1 VCSLNLHA
9 YSTFM
14 KTMTVEGVTVDNGS
28 VTYEYADENEGGDDE
43 LPEIAPNQ
51 LTNIGRLTFD
61 PRQQCQVNCYSSFD
75 LLSKPFGVKWMSTLD
90 NYTLYNRLD
99 SEKLMAQLQLFNA
112 TREFVK
118 NVSFRLTTTQVR
130 RLEYNATI
138 NYVWPKLLTE
148 TIIQFP
154 VIQIEQ
160 EAVKFITLHNPS
172 DHLLFV
178 HYILH
183 DPQLHGTLSWLD
195 QFAGGVAS
203 KGSLIQAANIIHPC
217 ENCSLSDKPSMFGFL
232 FDEGEIYVNYVKPK
246 SVVKIGLKFTA
257 TEPGSYSTILYMRN
271 NLTTMD
277 AIWITGKA
285 AVPQF
290 KFGNRKPGSPTAL
303 LFEIVDKHTKVCEQP
318 VTQAISTKRT
328 FTARNYGEVPI
339 LISGECMVCQ
349 TKIHILSRNFEKIE
363 IFDIVDSTESIEIS

>member
-1 VCSLNLHA
+1 
-9 YSTFM
+9 M
-14 KTMTVEGVTVDNGS
+14 KKMTVEGVSVDNGS
-28 VTYEYADENEGGDDE
+28 ITYEYADDNEGGDDD
-43 LPEIAPNQ
+43 LPEIAPNM

-61 PRQQCQVNCYSSFD
+61 PRQQCQLNCYSSFD

-90 NYTLYNRLD
+90 NYTLYSRLD
-99 SEKLMAQLQLFNA
+99 SEKLIAQLQLFNA

-130 RLEYNATI
+130 RLEYNASI
-138 NYVWPKLLTE
+138 NFVWPKLLTE
-148 TIIQFP
+148 NVIQFP
-154 VIQIEQ
+154 VIQVEQ

-183 DPQLHGTLSWLD
+183 DPQLHGVTNWLD
-195 QFAGGVAS
+195 QVSTPSTAS
-203 KGSLIQAANIIHPC
+203 LLSAANIIHPC
-217 ENCSLSDKPSMFGFL
+217 ENCSLNDSPSLFAFL
-232 FDEGEIYVNYVKPK
+232 FDESEVYVNYVKPK
-246 SVVKIGLKFTA
+246 SFVKIGIKFTA
-257 TEPGSYSTILYMRN
+257 TMPGTYSTILYMRN

-277 AIWITGKA
+277 AVWITAKA

-339 LISGECMVCQ
+339 LISGE
-349 TKIHILSRNFEKIE
+349 
-363 IFDIVDSTESIEIS
+363 